1 MIHLII
7 NSKNDDSKMFAVA
20 LFAAL
25 VAIASS
31 APQGGNTPVPIL
43 SSEFDQKED
52 GSYSFS
58 FVFFFNSS
66 FHSQIIR
73 PLKYSFFNS
82 DTKPEMVLSDQR
94 PENRRR
100 LAKRLDLHPTA
111 ASRGRHP
118 KAKLSPSLSSPMK
131 EVSSQK

>member
-58 FVFFFNSS
+58 
-66 FHSQIIR
+66 
-73 PLKYSFFNS
+73 
-82 DTKPEMVLSDQR
+82 
-94 PENRRR
+94 
-100 LAKRLDLHPTA
+100 
-111 ASRGRHP
+111 
-118 KAKLSPSLSSPMK
+118 
-131 EVSSQK
+131 

>member
-1 MIHLII
+1 MTKLFILSSISI
-7 NSKNDDSKMFAVA
+7 NDDVKMFAVA

-58 FVFFFNSS
+58 
-66 FHSQIIR
+66 
-73 PLKYSFFNS
+73 
-82 DTKPEMVLSDQR
+82 
-94 PENRRR
+94 
-100 LAKRLDLHPTA
+100 
-111 ASRGRHP
+111 
-118 KAKLSPSLSSPMK
+118 
-131 EVSSQK
+131 

>member
-1 MIHLII
+1 MQKNVLIEFLFY
-7 NSKNDDSKMFAVA
+7 SGYVKMFAVA

-58 FVFFFNSS
+58 
-66 FHSQIIR
+66 
-73 PLKYSFFNS
+73 
-82 DTKPEMVLSDQR
+82 
-94 PENRRR
+94 
-100 LAKRLDLHPTA
+100 
-111 ASRGRHP
+111 
-118 KAKLSPSLSSPMK
+118 
-131 EVSSQK
+131 

>member
-1 MIHLII
+1 
-7 NSKNDDSKMFAVA
+7 MFAVA

-58 FVFFFNSS
+58 
-66 FHSQIIR
+66 
-73 PLKYSFFNS
+73 
-82 DTKPEMVLSDQR
+82 
-94 PENRRR
+94 
-100 LAKRLDLHPTA
+100 
-111 ASRGRHP
+111 
-118 KAKLSPSLSSPMK
+118 
-131 EVSSQK
+131 